1 MGFHLTKGWGK
12 FPTKGEQH
20 RRLSGDT
27 AAISTLAPKEDRG
40 EKRSATDT
48 DATNAE
54 SIDATPGA
62 QPVGAAGATATE
74 RDAGTAAAAAS
85 GAAASAG
92 EAAASPASASA
103 AASPAATDG
112 LRARFAE
119 FRSSS
124 EFTSEYVAHEADGDV
139 RCTRCS
145 WQRIMLSNAAWKYN
159 CEEHTKSCRKKNLV
173 RTADGE
179 RHAAPKQR
187 RMVDF
192 GVGEQHQQKLR

>member
-92 EAAASPASASA
+92 EAAASPA
-103 AASPAATDG
+103 ATDG
-112 LRARFAE
+112 LRAQFAE
-119 FRSSS
+119 FCTSSK
-124 EFTSEYVAHEADGDV
+124 FTSEYVAHEADGVV
-139 RCTRCS
+139 RCTRCG

-159 CEEHTKSCRKKNLV
+159 CEEHTKSCRKKNLI

-179 RHAAPKQR
+179 RHAAPK
-187 RMVDF
+187 
-192 GVGEQHQQKLR
+192 